1 MTMMASRSPL
11 NMQQE
16 LGDASV
22 AVSAGHYQVSNAAS
36 DDQVFSNFGL
46 RVGFGSFGFNVAYFE
61 HEDGD
66 GDDMDSGDYNL
77 TSAGMKYSDGP
88 MAVSLTHMM
97 GDADN
102 GDEANAT
109 MLSVAYSLAPGVS
122 SKSSLIAGEQG
133 TVEGTAFVT
142 ASR

>member
-1 MTMMASRSPL
+1 M
-11 NMQQE
+11 
-16 LGDASV
+16 
-22 AVSAGHYQVSNAAS
+22 SNAAS

-66 GDDMDSGDYNL
+66 GDDTDNGDYHL

-102 GDEANAT
+102 GEEASAT
-109 MLSVAYSLAPGVS
+109 MLSMAYTLAPGVA
-122 SKSSLIAGEQG
+122 SKTSVIVGEQG
-133 TVEGTAFVT
+133 TKEGKRHRHRHHRRLLGADVHSTEDHPNDTCPANP
-142 ASR
+142 APG